1 MENSQN
7 KTIPVHSI
15 VFRSLLTFAATIA
28 VIFVSA
34 GRISYWQGWVFS
46 SFYFV
51 FAAVTAGQC
60 VRRKSLVNER
70 LNPGP
75 GVKKWDGI
83 IFRIF
88 ALLSFV
94 IIVLSSLDAGR
105 FSWSPKFSAV
115 VYVIGNA
122 MMYISYSFIIWAMFT
137 NNFFS
142 SRVRIQIDRGQ
153 YVVQNGPYSFVRHPG
168 YLGVL
173 FWLPSLAIVLGSLW
187 GLIPAGLA
195 MAAIIIRT
203 YLEDKMLQNELP
215 GYAEYSQKVR
225 YRLLPGVW

>member
-1 MENSQN
+1 MEDSQN
-7 KTIPVHSI
+7 KTIPVRSI
-15 VFRSLLTFAATIA
+15 VFRSLLTFCATLAI
-28 VIFVSA
+28 IFTAA
-34 GRISYWQGWVFS
+34 GRISYWQGWTFS
-46 SFYFV
+46 AFYIV
-51 FAAVTAGQC
+51 FAAVTAGQY

-83 IFRIF
+83 IFRIYAF
-88 ALLSFV
+88 LSFV
-94 IIVLSSLDAGR
+94 IIVLSSFDAGR
-105 FSWSPKFSAV
+105 FGWSPKFSAI

-215 GYAEYSQKVR
+215 GYTEYSQKVR
-225 YRLLPGVW
+225 YRLVPGIW